1 MKLAERIRSY
11 DQLQITL
18 LAVLVSASI
27 TLANTVFYIYQ
38 GLTSDYF
45 GYTDDYFESNPAYYG
60 NLVFDIFAIVL
71 IVAAITLI
79 CLAVKKRQS
88 RYLLIAAI
96 FMITA
101 VFLTQSSYGFISSVI
116 ICSIAYYYLKKE
128 ERDALYQQSKTYLV
142 KAVFSVYIMD
152 VIAYSIPF
160 AVYLFDTTLSMN
172 TIDLTSYEFDGDVP
186 DWMLW
191 GAEPANAGINIFA
204 LALYVIPFILVLIA
218 AVFMYRA
225 IRGQGNNS
233 SKLGAALFLL
243 YPLASAISSGEPY
256 SFILALSSPE
266 MLLSIYLL
274 LRHVSMIE
282 DLPAEKLAIG
292 ENPTV
297 RS

>member
-1 MKLAERIRSY
+1 MKLMDRIRGF

-18 LAVLVSASI
+18 LAVLVSATISLGI
-27 TLANTVFYIYQ
+27 LAFYIYQ

-45 GYTDDYFESNPAYYG
+45 GYSDDYFEGDPASYG
-60 NLVFDIFAIVL
+60 NLVFDILAMVL
-71 IVAAITLI
+71 IAAVIILI
-79 CLAVKKRQS
+79 SLAIKKRQS
-88 RYLLIAAI
+88 RFLLIAVI
-96 FMITA
+96 FMIIS
-101 VFLTQSSYGFISSVI
+101 LYLSQSSYGFISSVI

-128 ERDALYQQSKTYLV
+128 ERDTLYQQSKTYLV
-142 KAVFSVYIMD
+142 KVVFSVYIMD

-191 GAEPANAGINIFA
+191 GAESTNAGINIFA
-204 LALYVIPFILVLIA
+204 FALYAIPFILVLIA

-243 YPLASAISSGEPY
+243 YPLSSAILSGDLY
-256 SFILALSSPE
+256 SFFLALSSPE
-266 MLLSIYLL
+266 ILLSIYIL
-274 LRHVSMIE
+274 LRHVLTIE
-282 DLPAEKLAIG
+282 DLPAEKVAIG